1 MKFNKAKGKVLYLG
15 WGNSKHKYR
24 LGREWIKSSL
34 REKDSGVLVDKKLN
48 MTWQCALTFQKANC
62 VLGLH
67 QNQCGQQGEGGNSA
81 PLLCLCETAFD
92 LKEQSRK
99 QH

>member
-1 MKFNKAKGKVLYLG
+1 MKFNKAKCKVLYLG

-34 REKDSGVLVDKKLN
+34 REKDSGVLVDEKLN

-67 QNQCGQQGEGGNSA
+67 QNQVVSRVREA
-81 PLLCLCETAFD
+81 ILLLYCAYVRLLLT
-92 LKEQSRK
+92 
-99 QH
+99 